1 MLRLL
6 LLLLLFFCTEAQGS
20 NPTSSADLHHRM
32 RRLRQ
37 TISVLYVAAHP
48 DDENTRLITWMSK
61 EKAYRTSY
69 VSLTRGDGGQNL
81 IGSELGVELG
91 LIRTRELMSAREID
105 GGTQYFTSAVDF
117 GYSKTSDETLRKWNH
132 DRVLEDLVRVIRTVQ
147 PDVIICRFPPDKR
160 AGHGH
165 HAASAILAEEAFR
178 IAGDSAAYSQN
189 PGFPSPWQARR
200 IVWNTFRFGSNN
212 TITANQPWIDA
223 GGFDPISGY
232 SNGELAAMS
241 RSQHKSQG
249 FGVALQRGILK
260 EYFTAVSGD
269 TVFSD
274 PFEHLQDRWDTY
286 PNGGVLARQIEKLI
300 DQFDFLHPD
309 ASLPELLRLRSMM
322 LEQAQDP
329 WIQYKINEVELL
341 IGGCM
346 GLWTSAYSLREHV
359 VVGDTFSVDVQVLIR
374 NNVSASCRFSPL
386 AQGDTM
392 KKMDLIPQQISSLQ
406 LVLRAPNEPS
416 QPYWLEGAGED
427 GCFGRHSGGMS
438 IEPWSRP
445 PVTIPVL
452 ISLGDQTLLLEIPV
466 EYKRTDPVKGELVHE
481 ISITPILTGDFEYK
495 TVVFSSG
502 SAKTMQLNLTYH
514 GNVKDSFQLIM
525 NAGNGWICSTDTLI
539 AFDKESR
546 RKQVSLLIR
555 PSDFNNSGSGSLLIR
570 YVDSQGRTRQL
581 HRMREIEYAHIP
593 KITWFPECG
602 LKMTTV
608 NLDVKPCKIVYIE
621 GAGDEVAGVL
631 KQIGYE
637 VIVTDAEGLMKTDL
651 RDVTAIVTG
660 IRAYNTDKK
669 LPEAREKMMQFVRNG
684 GRLIVQY
691 NTNSNLSPGSVMAP
705 SPFIITRN
713 RVTEEDAPVTMSDT
727 SHTLFNHPNRIG
739 PNDFRGWIQERGL
752 YFAGEIGS
760 NYTDLLRMADT
771 GEEPVGGSLIYTELG
786 KGMFIYTGLAFFRQ
800 LPNGN
805 PGAIRLFS
813 NLIGH

>member
-1 MLRLL
+1 
-6 LLLLLFFCTEAQGS
+6 
-20 NPTSSADLHHRM
+20 M

-37 TISVLYVAAHP
+37 SISVLYVAAHP

-91 LIRTRELMSAREID
+91 LIRTRELMSARELD

-132 DRVLEDLVRVIRTVQ
+132 DRVLEDLVRIIRTVQ

-165 HAASAILAEEAFR
+165 HAASAVLAEEAFKK
-178 IAGDSAAYSQN
+178 AGDSLAFRQT

-212 TITANQPWIDA
+212 TITAGQPWIDA
-223 GGFDPISGY
+223 GGFDPTSGY

-249 FGVALQRGILK
+249 FGVALQRGTLK
-260 EYFTAVSGD
+260 EYFTAVAGD
-269 TVFSD
+269 TVFND
-274 PFEHLQDRWDTY
+274 PFERLQDRWLSY
-286 PNGGVLARQIEKLI
+286 PYGGVMARQIDKLI

-329 WIQYKINEVELL
+329 WLQYKLSEVESL
-341 IGGCM
+341 ITGCM

-359 VVGDTFSVDVQVLIR
+359 VVGDTFSVDVQVLVR
-374 NNVSASCRFSPL
+374 NKVSASCRISPISH
-386 AQGDTM
+386 GDTV
-392 KKMDLIPQQISSLQ
+392 KKMELTPQQVSSLQ
-406 LVLRAPNEPS
+406 LVLRAPSKPS
-416 QPYWLEGAGED
+416 QPYWLESAGED
-427 GCFGRHSGGMS
+427 GCFGKHAGGMC

-445 PVTIPVL
+445 SISVPVL
-452 ISLGDQTLLLEIPV
+452 ISLGDQTLLIEIPV
-466 EYKRTDPVKGELVHE
+466 EYKRTDPVKGELVNE
-481 ISITPILTGDFEYK
+481 VSVVPVLTGDIEQK

-502 SAKTMQLNLTYH
+502 SVKTVQLNLTYH
-514 GNVKDSFQLIM
+514 GNVRDSFRLVVD
-525 NAGNGWICSTDTLI
+525 AGNDWHCTYDTLLI
-539 AFDKESR
+539 FDGESR
-546 RKQVSLLIR
+546 KKQISLLLK
-555 PSDFNNSGSGSLLIR
+555 PTDFSSAGTGNVVFQFVNTS
-570 YVDSQGRTRQL
+570 GRTEQL
-581 HRMREIEYAHIP
+581 YRMREIEYPHIP
-593 KITWFPECG
+593 KITWFPECA
-602 LKMTTV
+602 LKLTSV
-608 NLDVKPCKIVYIE
+608 KLNVKPCRIVYVE
-621 GAGDEVAGVL
+621 GAGDEVAGIL

-637 VIVTDAEGLMKTDL
+637 VLVTDADGLMKTDL
-651 RDVTAIVTG
+651 KDVAAIVTG

-691 NTNSNLSPGSVMAP
+691 NTNSNLHPGSVMAP
-705 SPFIITRN
+705 FPFSITRN
-713 RVTEEDAPVTMSDT
+713 RITEEDAQVTFVDT
-727 SHTLFNHPNRIG
+727 SHALLNQPNRINQ
-739 PNDFRGWIQERGL
+739 NDFRGWIQERGL
-752 YFAGEIGS
+752 YFAGDIGS
-760 NYTDLLRMADT
+760 NYTDLLKMADT
-771 GEEPVGGSLIYTELG
+771 GEDPMGGSLICTELG
-786 KGMFIYTGLAFFRQ
+786 KGMFIYTGLSFFRQ

-805 PGAIRLFS
+805 PGAIRLFC
-813 NLIGH
+813 NLIGQ